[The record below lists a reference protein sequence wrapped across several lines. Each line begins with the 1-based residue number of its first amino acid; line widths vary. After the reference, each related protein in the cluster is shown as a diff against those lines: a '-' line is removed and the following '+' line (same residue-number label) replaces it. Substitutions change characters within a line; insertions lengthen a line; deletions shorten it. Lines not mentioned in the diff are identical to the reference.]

1 MTGGADLLV
10 ALLNM
15 TSSVTG
21 DKFSFSVSATR
32 GPDGQLVSG
41 LHINTLLRNDT
52 LFLSAQLPCVVVF
65 NNPDKTGSERLTVSL
80 SALLETIKQ
89 KGGSGSM
96 VLYQVHPSVCTDLF
110 AASKDGTI
118 LRRGCITRQEN
129 ASDSRTLPRMKTDL
143 RATVPVEMFRRELAY
158 ANGVAKQDTKKVK
171 LRVCAMPGDNLL
183 LQIEAVGVGG
193 ARATSTIHLARAGD
207 IADDNVPLSYEQS
220 DDPVL
225 AETAALTTG
234 TCIYEDEYYCAVLL
248 QILLSMRG
256 ETDVDVLMA
265 KDTPLLL
272 RVQLGERP
280 GAGQGNTSYVA
291 FILASASAGTGE

>member
-1 MTGGADLLV
+1 
-10 ALLNM
+10 
-15 TSSVTG
+15 
-21 DKFSFSVSATR
+21 
-32 GPDGQLVSG
+32 VSG

-193 ARATSTIHLARAGD
+193 APRRRRWGGAAGRWLAR
-207 IADDNVPLSYEQS
+207 PLRH
-220 DDPVL
+220 
-225 AETAALTTG
+225 AARQRR
-234 TCIYEDEYYCAVLL
+234 A
-248 QILLSMRG
+248 R
-256 ETDVDVLMA
+256 
-265 KDTPLLL
+265 
-272 RVQLGERP
+272 LGERHHP
-280 GAGQGNTSYVA
+280 AGEQFRAGGHLVGRCARAHAIAALDGA
-291 FILASASAGTGE
+291 AGGAAARHPAQCRHAHARCGP